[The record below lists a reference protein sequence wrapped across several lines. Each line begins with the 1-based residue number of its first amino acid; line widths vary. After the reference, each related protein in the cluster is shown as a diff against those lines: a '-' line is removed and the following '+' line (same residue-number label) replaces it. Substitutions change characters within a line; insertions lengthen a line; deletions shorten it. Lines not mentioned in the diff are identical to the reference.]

1 MVRKILLY
9 SSSKPR
15 IPKSISKALTIRNTV
30 IEYIP
35 ITKKSNL
42 INIDFNSK
50 SASRARLELY
60 GYDGSVKYK
69 AKNIFT
75 ADQLNKEL
83 KMCIAKIDK
92 MPMGSLE
99 LQIRQTHK
107 QTRKQTQ
114 LNTKQSLRTQKGG
127 NRGTRAKLLNK
138 CGLPD
143 IPETSH
149 CFADNTHHTCCM
161 LGSRAREYADASGNP
176 IGSLSSKV
184 QTIKNPARAIK
195 YSKKSKKVLTPWCT
209 CTGSKVCTF
218 YTDKF
223 GKEDGTH
230 IKFIGRLSGTGS
242 DSLDE
247 EKAINKLE
255 LNRHSTPGIT
265 L

>member
-1 MVRKILLY
+1 MTRKILLY

-35 ITKKSNL
+35 ITQKSN
-42 INIDFNSK
+42 INFDSK
-50 SASRARLELY
+50 SASRTHLELY
-60 GYDGSVKYK
+60 GYDGSLKYK
-69 AKNIFT
+69 VKNIFT
-75 ADQLNKEL
+75 LDQLNKEL

-92 MPMGSLE
+92 MPMGTLE

-107 QTRKQTQ
+107 QTHKHLEVKHLEAKQHLQ
-114 LNTKQSLRTQKGG
+114 TQKGG
-127 NRGTRAKLLNK
+127 NKTRIKLLHK

-161 LGSRAREYADASGNP
+161 LGSRAMEYADASGNP

-184 QTIKNPARAIK
+184 QAIKNPVRIRK

-209 CTGSKVCTF
+209 CTGSKVCTY

-230 IKFIGRLSGTGS
+230 IKFIGRLSRNDKNS
-242 DSLDE
+242 QDE